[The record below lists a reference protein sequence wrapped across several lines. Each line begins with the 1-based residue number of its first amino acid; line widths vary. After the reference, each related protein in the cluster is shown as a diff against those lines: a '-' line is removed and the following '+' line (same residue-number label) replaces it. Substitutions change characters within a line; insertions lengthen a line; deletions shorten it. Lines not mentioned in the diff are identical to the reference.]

1 MFKTFTVEMTRSDQL
16 GEDSPWQFSRTHSH
30 PFIPETFSLE
40 FIPAKS
46 SFFNAVTV
54 RSHFC
59 ISTSAGLP
67 IPTSLFSDVLKRWLS
82 QWFRQSFDHHSCTW
96 HPQHL
101 GHSCLVI

>member
-30 PFIPETFSLE
+30 PFILETFSLE

-46 SFFNAVTV
+46 VLWVILKKTRSFFNALTV

-59 ISTSAGLP
+59 ISSPSSSAGLP
-67 IPTSLFSDVLKRWLS
+67 IPTCFFLTSSNA
-82 QWFRQSFDHHSCTW
+82 
-96 HPQHL
+96 
-101 GHSCLVI
+101 G